1 MNGSN
6 KSRAGRLQRN
16 PQSGQSVRSRILDR
30 GGAKKGEGKKG
41 AQITPVQPTRNHA
54 KRAITTAIYL
64 PIKDGGAPSH
74 LMSGAQL
81 SPIKGGGAPSRLNTA
96 ISSRQTR
103 RRVRTGAKNGGK
115 FLKKIPATQ
124 ATTCIDVRD
133 TSDISGISFI
143 ECEAITSGACRCD

>member
-1 MNGSN
+1 MQGSWATTPLAN
-6 KSRAGRLQRN
+6 VAHMFKTDINLKFR
-16 PQSGQSVRSRILDR
+16 
-30 GGAKKGEGKKG
+30 E
-41 AQITPVQPTRNHA
+41 ITLKV
-54 KRAITTAIYL
+54 
-64 PIKDGGAPSH
+64 PIKDGGVPSR

-96 ISSRQTR
+96 IGSRQTR
-103 RRVRTGAKNGGK
+103 RRVRTGAKSGGK

>member
-1 MNGSN
+1 MISSSDNSIEGRAIKRH
-6 KSRAGRLQRN
+6 KSVLELVANSDMICHLYS
-16 PQSGQSVRSRILDR
+16 PL
-30 GGAKKGEGKKG
+30 
-41 AQITPVQPTRNHA
+41 NHA
-54 KRAITTAIYL
+54 KKAITTAIYL
-64 PIKDGGAPSH
+64 PIKNGGAPSH

-133 TSDISGISFI
+133 TSDISGIPFI